1 MLPLPL
7 PQWSGIRTESC
18 LDAMGAGISMRR
30 LAIISMVSLSSM
42 WPREEGLVNALVSR
56 FRGRLW

>member
-1 MLPLPL
+1 
-7 PQWSGIRTESC
+7 
-18 LDAMGAGISMRR
+18 MRR